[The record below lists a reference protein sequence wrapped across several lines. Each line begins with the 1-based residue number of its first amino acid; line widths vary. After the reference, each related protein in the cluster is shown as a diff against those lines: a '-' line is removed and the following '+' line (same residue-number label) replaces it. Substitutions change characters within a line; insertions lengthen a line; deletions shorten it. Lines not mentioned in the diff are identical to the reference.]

1 MLASKNPIIGS
12 FKNDL
17 LQVTDA
23 LINGVVEQLQPVD
36 KREPSELAFVPISTA
51 LCSRY
56 FPKCASYRQTDVY
69 GKLSIFEKYRKGNF
83 RKEFCLN
90 PDGSKVLVNSSLQGL
105 RYINSLGYKYQ
116 DFRFYKMADFW
127 TSRLVSYPER
137 VNGILTGKILQK
149 RLSVDEYI
157 TLLDRLYSNLAL
169 LVLRGFYTSQVNSF
183 KFFNDENNAL
193 FNLFSYYPNIFYELP
208 YCMLEEEWTDSR
220 FDDFFSTFDVH
231 YKMLYN
237 DDGWLDMSFVNFV
250 QNNGLQST
258 FRSSITH
265 SVIDSLKNKK
275 YNEFYHEL

>member
-1 MLASKNPIIGS
+1 
-12 FKNDL
+12 
-17 LQVTDA
+17 
-23 LINGVVEQLQPVD
+23 
-36 KREPSELAFVPISTA
+36 
-51 LCSRY
+51 
-56 FPKCASYRQTDVY
+56 
-69 GKLSIFEKYRKGNF
+69 
-83 RKEFCLN
+83 
-90 PDGSKVLVNSSLQGL
+90 
-105 RYINSLGYKYQ
+105 
-116 DFRFYKMADFW
+116 MADFW

-149 RLSVDEYI
+149 RLSIDEYI
-157 TLLDRLYSNLAL
+157 SLLDRLYSNLAL

-193 FNLFSYYPNIFYELP
+193 FNLFSYYPDIFYELP

-237 DDGWLDMSFVNFV
+237 DDGWLDLAFVNYV

-265 SVIDSLKNKK
+265 SVNDSLKNKK